1 MDRAGRKDEQETLR
15 SIAATLLRLAIL
27 AEFLCVL
34 PLSLRALLLPLMRSS
49 EAVARA
55 FATERAGGALAL
67 PPATVHGPD
76 GDGRAEALR
85 LACCLRAL
93 ASIFGGLQD
102 LSGRLFRGGLHGR
115 LAHRAGD
122 WMGPFHGGAACCGLP
137 RGGAHRY
144 VMTAGRGVKVL
155 GVRTPSAMRAWR

>member
-1 MDRAGRKDEQETLR
+1 MDRAESQDEQETLK
-15 SIAATLLRLAIL
+15 SIALMLLRLAVL
-27 AEFLCVL
+27 AELLCVL

-85 LACCLRAL
+85 LARCLRAL

-102 LSGRLFRGGLHGR
+102 FAGRLFRGGPDGR
-115 LAHRAGD
+115 HTQPAPAIGWGRFITARRVLAFRVAID
-122 WMGPFHGGAACCGLP
+122 
-137 RGGAHRY
+137 
-144 VMTAGRGVKVL
+144 T
-155 GVRTPSAMRAWR
+155 S